1 MKKMKRIAVED
12 IFGFFYGLK
21 DLITE
26 KSEELQ
32 ELLESQHLL
41 NEAREFTGAYY
52 GLLSDVDHFLDVV
65 NRVEGKL
72 GPVKEISEEIPGE
85 EITIPITREALVS
98 GEDEHEELL
107 DKKLGSNEK
116 IKPGDRI
123 TTLPPLDRKDSV
135 GSQYDPEFLAEECVR
150 LVSHG
155 ERIGGVY
162 TSVKEAFEELVK
174 KDVNLN
180 KSQIE
185 KTRAILKSWG
195 FTV

>member
-135 GSQYDPEFLAEECVR
+135 GSQYDPN
-150 LVSHG
+150 S
-155 ERIGGVY
+155 
-162 TSVKEAFEELVK
+162 
-174 KDVNLN
+174 
-180 KSQIE
+180 
-185 KTRAILKSWG
+185 
-195 FTV
+195 